1 MHQLQVLQASQVHS
15 HLESVVLELTSP
27 LLLLLREMPS
37 GHQDLHRAL
46 QLILL
51 RVRDQPLRS
60 FWQRSFLQLPS

>member
-37 GHQDLHRAL
+37 LHRAL
-46 QLILL
+46 LPTLL
-51 RVRDQPLRS
+51 RVRDLPLHS
-60 FWQRSFLQLPS
+60 SLQKSS